1 MVGEPDDQLT
11 SLILGRRSYIDDILI
26 LAELLD
32 ALCTKVER
40 FLDVCDYW
48 NFSIRA
54 VKRS

>member
-40 FLDVCDYW
+40 LLDVCDYW